1 MNSQEERLTS
11 DQLLRLS
18 EVADRLQ
25 VSRSTVRR
33 IVKEGRL
40 RTVRVSPRSVRVR
53 PQDLEAFIRE
63 SLDQA
68 REGRGK

>member
-18 EVADRLQ
+18 EVAAQLQ
-25 VSRSTVRR
+25 VSRSTVGR

-63 SLDQA
+63 SLEERRRA
-68 REGRGK
+68 

>member
-63 SLDQA
+63 SLEERRRA
-68 REGRGK
+68 

>member
-18 EVADRLQ
+18 EVAAQLQ
-25 VSRSTVRR
+25 VSRSTVGR

-40 RTVRVSPRSVRVR
+40 QTVRVSPRSVRVR

-63 SLDQA
+63 SLEERRRA
-68 REGRGK
+68 